1 MKPRD
6 FRSLSPDA
14 QEVIRRQAVQAVQA
28 GTSQTETAMQFGV
41 SRQAVN
47 GWIKT
52 YKTRGASGL
61 KAKTRG
67 RPKGKGS
74 LQPWQAGKIVQAIE
88 GRCPDQLKLPFYLWT
103 RQAVVELIDRRY
115 GIRLSVWT
123 VGRLLNRW
131 GFTPQKPVRRS
142 YEQDP
147 EAVRRWL
154 EEEYP
159 AIASMARG
167 LKAVILWGDE
177 MGIRADHQAGTTYGR
192 RGHTPVIPGTGKRFR
207 CNMISAISNRGKM
220 AFMVFR
226 GKFNGRVFLKFLRR
240 LMRQIPGFI
249 ILIVD
254 SLPAHKEAG
263 VRKWLEKHK
272 NRIRMFFLP
281 TYSPELNPDEM
292 LNQDV
297 KSNAVGRKRPHTE
310 QEMEKNVR
318 GYLRGRQRRPEDI
331 KRYFHKETVRYAAL

>member
-1 MKPRD
+1 MNTRD

-14 QEVIRRQAVQAVQA
+14 QEVIRRQAVKAVRE
-28 GTSQTETAMQFGV
+28 GKSQTETANQFGI

-47 GWIKT
+47 GWMKVYT
-52 YKTRGASGL
+52 AQGATGL

-67 RPKGKGS
+67 RPKGKGR
-74 LQPWQAGKIVQAIE
+74 LQPWQAGKIVQSIE
-88 GRCPDQLKLPFYLWT
+88 GRCPDQLHLPFYLWT
-103 RQAVVELIDRRY
+103 RQAVAELIERRY

-123 VGRLLNRW
+123 VGRLLNNW
-131 GFTPQKPVRRS
+131 GFTPQKPVRKA

-147 EAVRRWL
+147 KAVKRWL

-159 AIASMARG
+159 AIAKLGKA

-177 MGIRADHQAGTTYGR
+177 MGIRSDHQSGTTYGR
-192 RGHTPVIPGTGKRFR
+192 KGHTPVIPGTGARFR

-226 GKFNGRVFLKFLRR
+226 GRFNGKVFIHFLNR
-240 LMRQIPGFI
+240 LLRQMPGGI

-254 SLPAHKEAG
+254 SLPAHKEAK
-263 VRKWLEKHK
+263 VKEWLERNQK
-272 NRIRMFFLP
+272 RIQMFFLP
-281 TYSPELNPDEM
+281 IYSPELNPDEM

-297 KSNAVGRKRPHTE
+297 KANAVGRKRPQTQ
-310 QEMEKNVR
+310 QEMIMNVR
-318 GYLRGRQRRPEDI
+318 GYLWSRQRRPEHV
-331 KRYFHKETVRYAAL
+331 KRYFCKETVRYASM

>member
-1 MKPRD
+1 MKSRD

-14 QEVIRRQAVQAVQA
+14 QEVLRRQAVQAVQA
-28 GTSQTETAMQFGV
+28 GNSQTETAMQFGV

-47 GWIKT
+47 GWMQT
-52 YKTRGASGL
+52 YENKGASGL
-61 KAKTRG
+61 RAKARG

-115 GIRLSVWT
+115 GVRLSVWT
-123 VGRLLNRW
+123 VGRLLKRW
-131 GFTPQKPVRRS
+131 GFTPQKPVRRA

-159 AIASMARG
+159 AIARMGKAAN
-167 LKAVILWGDE
+167 AVILWGDE
-177 MGIRADHQAGTTYGR
+177 MGIRSDHQAGTTYGR

-220 AFMVFR
+220 AFMVFQ
-226 GKFNGRVFLKFLRR
+226 GKFNGKVFLNFISR
-240 LMRQIPGFI
+240 LTRQIPNFI

-254 SLPAHKEAG
+254 SLPAHKE
-263 VRKWLEKHK
+263 VKVEKWLEKHEK
-272 NRIRMFFLP
+272 RIRMFFLP

-297 KSNAVGRKRPHTE
+297 KSNAIGRKKPRTE
-310 QEMEKNVR
+310 KEMVKNLR
-318 GYLRGRQRRPEDI
+318 GYLRGRQRRPEVV

>member
-1 MKPRD
+1 MKTKD
-6 FRSLSPDA
+6 FRSMSPDA
-14 QEVIRRQAVQAVQA
+14 QEVIRRQAVQMVQE
-28 GTSQTETAMQFGV
+28 GKSQTETALQLGI

-47 GWIKT
+47 GWMKT
-52 YKTRGASGL
+52 FESKGASGL

-67 RPKGKGS
+67 RPKGKGR

-88 GRCPDQLKLPFYLWT
+88 GRCPDQLQLPFFLWT
-103 RQAVVELIDRRY
+103 RQAVAELIMRRY
-115 GIRLSVWT
+115 GIKLSVWT
-123 VGRLLNRW
+123 VGRLLHHW
-131 GFTPQKPVRRS
+131 GFTPQKPVRRA

-159 AIASMARG
+159 AIVKLGKG
-167 LKAVILWGDE
+167 LKAMILWGDE
-177 MGIRADHQAGTTYGR
+177 MGVRSDHQAGTTYGR

-220 AFMVFR
+220 AFMIFR
-226 GKFNGRVFLKFLRR
+226 GRFNGKVFIQFLRR
-240 LMRQIPGFI
+240 LVRQVPGGI

-254 SLPAHKEAG
+254 SLPAHKESRVQA
-263 VRKWLEKHK
+263 WLERNKK
-272 NRIRMFFLP
+272 RIRMFFLP

-297 KSNAVGRKRPHTE
+297 KANAVGRKRPHTE
-310 QEMEKNVR
+310 KEMMRNLR
-318 GYLRGRQRRPEDI
+318 GYLWARQRRPEDV
-331 KRYFHKETVRYAAL
+331 KRYFHRETVRYASL